1 MVLTKW
7 GFFLEA
13 RHVVNK
19 VLLISLFQRRHGVN
33 KMGLFFLEAR
43 HVVNKVLLISL
54 FQRRHGVNKMGLFS
68 GGTPC
73 CQQSVADFFVSE
85 APWC

>member
-7 GFFLEA
+7 GFFFLEA

-33 KMGLFFLEAR
+33 KMGLFF
-43 HVVNKVLLISL
+43 
-54 FQRRHGVNKMGLFS
+54 S

-73 CQQSVADFFVSE
+73 MLSTKC
-85 APWC
+85 C

>member
-7 GFFLEA
+7 GFFVLKA

-33 KMGLFFLEAR
+33 KMGLF
-43 HVVNKVLLISL
+43 L
-54 FQRRHGVNKMGLFS
+54 F
-68 GGTPC
+68 
-73 CQQSVADFFVSE
+73 
-85 APWC
+85 